1 LLTCLL
7 PFLVIKGSRVLEKKT
22 NETQVSNT
30 VFSHLNQGSI
40 RSENTRNEKNHYIL
54 IKEEDIVF
62 TSADENEFNKHR
74 YMSRGQFDKTF
85 TLVLNPQVGLLY
97 LQAQTKTSLIT
108 KNRYKSRLQVS
119 DWLLQV

>member
-1 LLTCLL
+1 VLLTCLL
-7 PFLVIKGSRVLEKKT
+7 PFLATERSKKV

-62 TSADENEFNKHR
+62 TSADENEFDKHR
-74 YMSRGQFDKTF
+74 YMSRSQFDKTF